1 MKRTVIIS
9 EQQFTKLI
17 KKILKEEDNMDNN
30 TFPKNHK
37 ELINMMPDSL
47 KNLFYTQW
55 QAKQNPKWHIEGNTL
70 KHIII
75 VLKRAFEHYPN
86 NPDIILAALFHDLG
100 KLDTYAINPKTGQPT
115 AYGHEVKSGE
125 YLEKYKDWV
134 NSFDGVNFD
143 KIKYLVLNHMVIKP
157 STWDNMRQQK
167 KDPIEQNPSFE
178 DLKNFTDHLDG
189 GGY

>member
-134 NSFDGVNFD
+134 NSFEGINFD

-178 DLKNFTDHLDG
+178 DLKNFTNHLDG

>member
-1 MKRTVIIS
+1 MKRTVIIN

-17 KKILKEEDNMDNN
+17 KKILKEDNMDNN

-47 KNLFYTQW
+47 KILFYTQW

-75 VLKRAFEHYPN
+75 VLKRAFERYPN

-115 AYGHEVKSGE
+115 AYGHEVKSSE

-134 NSFDGVNFD
+134 NSFEGVNFD
-143 KIKYLVLNHMVIKP
+143 KIKYLVLNHMVVKP

-167 KDPIEQNPSFE
+167 KDPIEQNPSFD
-178 DLKNFTDHLDG
+178 DLKNFTNYLDG

>member
-1 MKRTVIIS
+1 MKRTVIIN

-17 KKILKEEDNMDNN
+17 KKILNEQNNMDNK

-47 KNLFYTQW
+47 KILFYTQW
-55 QAKQNPKWHIEGNTL
+55 QAKQNPKWHMEGNTL

-75 VLKRAFEHYPN
+75 VLKRAFERYPN

-134 NSFDGVNFD
+134 NSFEGINFD

-178 DLKNFTDHLDG
+178 DLKNFTNHLDG

>member
-134 NSFDGVNFD
+134 NSFEGINFD

-178 DLKNFTDHLDG
+178 DLKNFTDHLDV

>member
-1 MKRTVIIS
+1 MKRTVIIN

-17 KKILKEEDNMDNN
+17 KKILNEQNNMDNK

-47 KNLFYTQW
+47 KILFYTQW
-55 QAKQNPKWHIEGNTL
+55 QAKQNPKWHMEGNTL

-75 VLKRAFEHYPN
+75 VLKRAFERYPN

-134 NSFDGVNFD
+134 NSFEGINFD

>member
-1 MKRTVIIS
+1 MKRTVIIN

-17 KKILKEEDNMDNN
+17 KKILKEDNMDNN

-47 KNLFYTQW
+47 KILFYTQW
-55 QAKQNPKWHIEGNTL
+55 QAKQNPKWHMEGNTL

-75 VLKRAFEHYPN
+75 VLKRAFERYPN

-100 KLDTYAINPKTGQPT
+100 KLATYAINPKTGQPT

-134 NSFDGVNFD
+134 NSFEGVNFD
-143 KIKYLVLNHMVIKP
+143 KIKYLVLNHMVVKP

-167 KDPIEQNPSFE
+167 KDPIEQNPSFD
-178 DLKNFTDHLDG
+178 DLQNFTNYLDG

>member
-115 AYGHEVKSGE
+115 VYGHEVKSGE

-134 NSFDGVNFD
+134 NSFEGINFD

-178 DLKNFTDHLDG
+178 DLKNFTNHLDG

>member
-178 DLKNFTDHLDG
+178 DLKNFTNHLDG

>member
-134 NSFDGVNFD
+134 NSFEGINFD

>member
-37 ELINMMPDSL
+37 ELVNMMPDSL

-134 NSFDGVNFD
+134 NSFEGINFD

-178 DLKNFTDHLDG
+178 DLKNFTNHLDG